1 MHKKDD
7 SMSLKSLTSL
17 NITMFGKQRWR
28 ITMRGKV
35 HVKYVKT
42 RTLKSV
48 RNKEERLQNGVK
60 YNRTLD
66 VAWNHTYIKEHNCNW
81 LDETQRE
88 RRVFVIDCTNDPD
101 RSSCTLVRWT
111 HMRYFVLPWVAMI
124 IGCWAIMYLID
135 DIGWCPI

>member
-66 VAWNHTYIKEHNCNW
+66 VA
-81 LDETQRE
+81 
-88 RRVFVIDCTNDPD
+88 
-101 RSSCTLVRWT
+101 
-111 HMRYFVLPWVAMI
+111 
-124 IGCWAIMYLID
+124 
-135 DIGWCPI
+135 